1 MSKKQNVTSHNA
13 RKTVFGWLKRA
24 FLGASKEY
32 AQEELERYSSNFSG
46 WVDVC
51 KPKEG

>member
-32 AQEELERYSSNFSG
+32 AQEELERQQQARAN
-46 WVDVC
+46 DVE
-51 KPKEG
+51 KS